1 MPNALRRAEHA
12 SPRPARFAA
21 TNARAPR
28 RDVPLSSSLVEPRS
42 TLTRFFL
49 SSSDQKL
56 GNDAFAAG
64 RYAEAIEHFT
74 KASALDPTNHVFYSN
89 RSAAHAGLGDFA
101 SALADAEKTVAYKP
115 DWPKGYSRKGAAL
128 YGLRRFN
135 DAVEAYEAG
144 LAIDPASDVLKSGLE
159 DVKAAKAR
167 AERPPV
173 GGGGGAGEDPMG
185 NIAAMLSAPDL
196 MGKLA
201 VDPSTRGFLAQ
212 PDFMA
217 MLSEVQKKPD
227 TFAQHMNDPRMM
239 KVLSV
244 ALGINVMSG
253 EEAAKGGFGGDDAM
267 DTASAPEPELL
278 SHKADALKE
287 KELGNAAYKAKDFPT
302 ALAHYDKAIELDP
315 EEISF
320 LTNKA
325 AVFFEQAEYD
335 ACVETCDAAIEKGRE
350 LRVDYKVVARAMTR
364 KGNAL
369 VKQDKLEEAVEVYS
383 KSLMEHRTADT
394 LKRKDDAE
402 REIKDRKVKAYL
414 DPAKAEIAREE
425 GNELFKQQKYPEA
438 VERYTEAI
446 KRDPEDHRVYSN
458 RAACYTKLTAFNEA
472 LKDAEK
478 CIALKPDFPKGY
490 TRKGHVEFFTK
501 QYDKA
506 LETYQ
511 LGLSKDP
518 ANEEL
523 KDGLRRTMIEIQKG
537 QTGQVDE
544 AEMKQ
549 RQERAMQDP
558 EIQNIL
564 SDPVM
569 RQVLND
575 MSTDPKAAAEHQKNP
590 MIMAKIQKL
599 INAGIVQ
606 TR

>member
-1 MPNALRRAEHA
+1 M
-12 SPRPARFAA
+12 
-21 TNARAPR
+21 
-28 RDVPLSSSLVEPRS
+28 
-42 TLTRFFL
+42 
-49 SSSDQKL
+49 
-56 GNDAFAAG
+56 
-64 RYAEAIEHFT
+64 
-74 KASALDPTNHVFYSN
+74 
-89 RSAAHAGLGDFA
+89 
-101 SALADAEKTVAYKP
+101 
-115 DWPKGYSRKGAAL
+115 
-128 YGLRRFN
+128 
-135 DAVEAYEAG
+135 
-144 LAIDPASDVLKSGLE
+144 
-159 DVKAAKAR
+159 
-167 AERPPV
+167 
-173 GGGGGAGEDPMG
+173 
-185 NIAAMLSAPDL
+185 
-196 MGKLA
+196 
-201 VDPSTRGFLAQ
+201 
-212 PDFMA
+212 
-217 MLSEVQKKPD
+217 
-227 TFAQHMNDPRMM
+227 
-239 KVLSV
+239 
-244 ALGINVMSG
+244 
-253 EEAAKGGFGGDDAM
+253 
-267 DTASAPEPELL
+267 
-278 SHKADALKE
+278 
-287 KELGNAAYKAKDFPT
+287 
-302 ALAHYDKAIELDP
+302 
-315 EEISF
+315 
-320 LTNKA
+320 
-325 AVFFEQAEYD
+325 EQ
-335 ACVETCDAAIEKGRE
+335 
-350 LRVDYKVVARAMTR
+350 
-364 KGNAL
+364 
-369 VKQDKLEEAVEVYS
+369 
-383 KSLMEHRTADT
+383 RTADT

-590 MIMAKIQKL
+590 MVMAKIQKL

-606 TR
+606 AALGAKRVSFAIARGRNRRTTEKLFYDERTNFRIYSDERKNRRSFRRCSTTSRTITDGRPSY